1 MKTQSPPL
9 PRRAPGWKYDLN
21 KPNDTP
27 QPCYLT
33 AKLKTPPNHFCNTY
47 LELPRSTIRLRGV
60 NIFGGGICVVINSA
74 AALFFLYLALTAREE
89 IGPAMMIA
97 GSLFITGMYWLVIPT
112 IRMDIEL
119 PRDEPI
125 RFNRLRRKVYF
136 YQYHFDR
143 FHLFSRQRWGVRPV
157 VYDWDDLVA
166 EACSVYAPMGN
177 GGLIENVVISVI
189 KPGTEEVIDRLF
201 FTHDIERGKQYWALA
216 QLFMQQGPEALPEFV
231 HPPRDWNDDSQS
243 SPIHCIAPKV
253 QWPTDIDLE
262 SRTAPAAGANL

>member
-1 MKTQSPPL
+1 VKNHAPTLS
-9 PRRAPGWKYDLN
+9 RRAPAWKYDLS
-21 KPNDTP
+21 KPNDKP
-27 QPCYLT
+27 EQCSRS
-33 AKLKTPPNHFCNTY
+33 ASLKTPPNHICHTY
-47 LELPRSTIRLRGV
+47 FELPRSTLRHRGV
-60 NIFGGGICVVINSA
+60 GIFGGGISVAVISIIA
-74 AALFFLYLALTAREE
+74 LTLTYMTITAWREVGLTLILVGLFFV
-89 IGPAMMIA
+89 
-97 GSLFITGMYWLVIPT
+97 ITTFWAVIPT

-143 FHLFSRQRWGVRPV
+143 LHLFSRQRWGVRPV

-177 GGLIENVVISVI
+177 GGVIENVVISVI

-201 FTHDIERGKQYWALA
+201 FTHDIEQGKQYWALA
-216 QLFMQQGPEALPEFV
+216 QLFMQQGPQALPEFV
-231 HPPRDWNDDSQS
+231 HPPRDWNDDSQL

-253 QWPTDIDLE
+253 QWPTAIDIE
-262 SRTAPAAGANL
+262 SRTAPAADDSR

>member
-1 MKTQSPPL
+1 MNSQKKYH
-9 PRRAPGWKYDLN
+9 PRRALGWKYDLPR
-21 KPNDTP
+21 PNETPTLRIDTDA
-27 QPCYLT
+27 L
-33 AKLKTPPNHFCNTY
+33 KLSPNHVNLVY
-47 LELPRSTIRLRGV
+47 LELPRSTLRMRGIGIIGGSFMLLYLTATLLFIAYILLIDTFEPGFTL
-60 NIFGGGICVVINSA
+60 IFIGGGPI
-74 AALFFLYLALTAREE
+74 L
-89 IGPAMMIA
+89 
-97 GSLFITGMYWLVIPT
+97 YWLIIPT
-112 IRMDIEL
+112 IRMDIQL

-201 FTHDIERGKQYWALA
+201 FTHDIEQGKQYWALA
-216 QLFMQQGPEALPEFV
+216 QLFMQQGAEALPEFV
-231 HPPRDWNDDSQS
+231 HPPRDWNDDSQL

-253 QWPTDIDLE
+253 QWPTDIDIE

>member
-1 MKTQSPPL
+1 MKKMTQPL

-21 KPNDTP
+21 KPNEKP
-27 QPCYLT
+27 QPSSPT
-33 AKLKTPPNHFCNTY
+33 ARLRTPPNHFCDTY

-60 NIFGGGICVVINSA
+60 GIFGGIVCICAISA
-74 AALFFLYLALTAREE
+74 TALMIIYTALTPSFELEVKYTLLSLFFIAL
-89 IGPAMMIA
+89 
-97 GSLFITGMYWLVIPT
+97 MYWTVIPT
-112 IRMDIEL
+112 IRMDIEF

-201 FTHDIERGKQYWALA
+201 FTHDIEQGKQYWALA
-216 QLFMQQGPEALPEFV
+216 QLFMQQGPQALPEFV
-231 HPPRDWNDDSQS
+231 HPPRDWNDDSQL

-253 QWPTDIDLE
+253 RWPEEIDFE
-262 SRTAPAAGANL
+262 SRSAPCSY

>member
-1 MKTQSPPL
+1 VNREQKSL
-9 PRRAPGWKYDLN
+9 PRRALGWKYDLP
-21 KPNDTP
+21 KPHEIPEPHPDLSYL
-27 QPCYLT
+27 QPS
-33 AKLKTPPNHFCNTY
+33 PNHINEAF
-47 LELPRSTIRLRGV
+47 LELPRSSLNVRGIGIIGGTLRLAI
-60 NIFGGGICVVINSA
+60 NVIW
-74 AALFFLYLALTAREE
+74 L
-89 IGPAMMIA
+89 
-97 GSLFITGMYWLVIPT
+97 LFIIYLLLAQNLQIGTHLILACFGFATLMSWLIIPT
-112 IRMDIEL
+112 IRMDIEF

-201 FTHDIERGKQYWALA
+201 FTHDIEQGKQYWALA
-216 QLFMQQGPEALPEFV
+216 QLFMQQGPQALPEFV
-231 HPPRDWNDDSQS
+231 HPPRDWNDDSQL

-253 QWPTDIDLE
+253 RWPEEIDFE
-262 SRTAPAAGANL
+262 SRSAPCSY